1 MPSNR
6 EAYFE
11 ALKLDIP
18 KSVIEF
24 ALKEVNGFSNLELT
38 KNFDEEITDYLF
50 FKNAIDRYLNGE
62 MIEYIFNK
70 SYFLS
75 TPFFVNKDVLI
86 PRQETEQLVLRTI
99 ELIKEIFGDN
109 KVNIADICTGSG
121 CIGISIAKELN
132 NNNYFLTDIS
142 KEAIRVAK
150 KNAEELLGETK
161 IKFLQGDMLEPLKE
175 LKLDVI
181 VCNPPYISDIKG
193 IDGKTWKQEPHLAL
207 LAEPATLY
215 YEKLLKEYMPIVN
228 DKYLL
233 AFEIGEDMKE
243 KLMKLV
249 DKYCPKATYFFENDI
264 YGKTRF
270 LFIKNN

>member
-193 IDGKTWKQEPHLAL
+193 IDEKTWKQEPHLAL

>member
-99 ELIKEIFGDN
+99 ELIKEMFGDN

-132 NNNYFLTDIS
+132 DNNYFLTDIS
-142 KEAIRVAK
+142 KEAIRVVK

-193 IDGKTWKQEPHLAL
+193 IDEKTWKQEPHLAL
-207 LAEPATLY
+207 LAETATLY
-215 YEKLLKEYMPIVN
+215 YEKLLKEYVPIVN

>member
-62 MIEYIFNK
+62 MIEYVFNK

-99 ELIKEIFGDN
+99 ELIKEMFGDN

-132 NNNYFLTDIS
+132 DNNYFLTDIS

-193 IDGKTWKQEPHLAL
+193 IDEKTWKQEPHLAL

-215 YEKLLKEYMPIVN
+215 YEKLLKEYVPIVN